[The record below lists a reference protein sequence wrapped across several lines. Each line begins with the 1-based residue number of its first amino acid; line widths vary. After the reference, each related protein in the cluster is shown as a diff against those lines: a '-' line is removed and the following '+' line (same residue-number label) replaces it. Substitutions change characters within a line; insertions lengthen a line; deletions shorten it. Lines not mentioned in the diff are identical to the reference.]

1 MHDIDKRI
9 EQWRAGLTGSEFL
22 GSSSVNELENH
33 LREEMEHLRT
43 SGLSDEEAF
52 FVARHRLGDTAAL
65 EEEFAKVD
73 PYRRLAHRL
82 YWMATGILGYFLV
95 LHLSLCATKVS
106 TLLGY
111 MAGMRNSYLTILAC
125 IVQVTAFAGI
135 GTLVLRHHTSHSK
148 SQAARKIS
156 GSVRAGIFVACA
168 IVALWWIENL
178 SNYFLVRTM
187 PIRDY
192 VQLSR
197 ASGWASFGWSLLMP
211 FLVVGLTAILALRD
225 RRRAEVQ

>member
-1 MHDIDKRI
+1 MTGRSD
-9 EQWRAGLTGSEFL
+9 RARSGVGPEAA
-22 GSSSVNELENH
+22 SSSRQETPTALDADPPDFPSGCAAAGVPLEIDPGSK
-33 LREEMEHLRT
+33 T
-43 SGLSDEEAF
+43 SPVS
-52 FVARHRLGDTAAL
+52 
-65 EEEFAKVD
+65 
-73 PYRRLAHRL
+73 RL

-178 SNYFLVRTM
+178 STISWSEPCRFGTTSN
-187 PIRDY
+187 
-192 VQLSR
+192 SR
-197 ASGWASFGWSLLMP
+197 G
-211 FLVVGLTAILALRD
+211 LVVGHRLAG
-225 RRRAEVQ
+225 VC